1 MKFLCDVHIS
11 LKLVNHLK
19 SLGLEAVHVNEIL
32 DKWNTTDN
40 KICEFADKNDFIV
53 ITKDSDFRHSFY
65 IKKSPKKLIKI
76 NLGNISNI
84 ELIQIIS
91 ENLNHIETLNNQPMF
106 IIEVGKSFVQYNV
119 MKNENDI

>member
-53 ITKDSDFRHSFY
+53 ITKDSDFRNSFY

-91 ENLNHIETLNNQPMF
+91 ENLNHIETLNKQPIF
-106 IIEVGKSFVQYNV
+106 IIEVEKSYVQYNV
-119 MKNENDI
+119 IKNENDI

>member
-53 ITKDSDFRHSFY
+53 ITKDSDFRNSFY

-91 ENLNHIETLNNQPMF
+91 ENLNHIETLNNQPIF
-106 IIEVGKSFVQYNV
+106 IIEVEKSFVQYNV